1 MFKFKKMFVAASLS
15 LATAYALLAS
25 GAALAAA
32 PMAKTPAPGYFR
44 VMLGAFEITP
54 ISDGTVELQVEKLL
68 AQPVAATNHALSKVF
83 LMTPLETSVNVFV
96 VNTGT
101 KLILIDA
108 GAGSLFG
115 PTLGKLVANL
125 KASGYEPAQID
136 DIFITH
142 LHPDHVG
149 GLVTNGELV
158 FPNAVIHADQR
169 DVDYWLSKENMEK
182 APADQKGS
190 FQGAMASL
198 NPYIAAKRL
207 LPFNGNTEFMPGVRG
222 YSSYGHTVGHTVY
235 EVESKEQRLKFIGDL
250 IHVGGVQFAHPEVT
264 IEFDTHHKEAAAARE
279 RVFNEAARD
288 GVLIGA
294 AHIQFPG
301 LGHLRKDKKGF
312 EWVPVNFTQ
321 MH

>member
-1 MFKFKKMFVAASLS
+1 MFNFKKMLMAASLS
-15 LATAYALLAS
+15 SITAFTLLTS

-54 ISDGTVELQVEKLL
+54 VSDGTVDLQVEKLL
-68 AQPVAATNHALSKVF
+68 AQPVAATNHALSKFF
-83 LMTPLETSVNVFV
+83 LMTPLETSVNAFV

-101 KLILIDA
+101 KLILIDT

-125 KASGYEPAQID
+125 KAAGYEPGQID

-142 LHPDHVG
+142 VHPDHIG
-149 GLVTNGELV
+149 GLVANGELV
-158 FPNAVIHADQR
+158 FPNAVIHADQH
-169 DVDYWLSKENMEK
+169 DVDYWLSKENMDK
-182 APADQKGS
+182 APADQKGM

-222 YSSYGHTVGHTVY
+222 YASYGHTVGHTVY
-235 EVESKEQRLKFIGDL
+235 EVESKEQRLRFIGDL

-264 IEFDTHHKEAAAARE
+264 IQFDTHQKEAAATRD
-279 RVFNEAARD
+279 RVFNDAAKD

-301 LGHLRKDKKGF
+301 LGHLQKEKKGF

>member
-1 MFKFKKMFVAASLS
+1 MFNFKKLLIAASLS
-15 LATAYALLAS
+15 SVTALATLTCET
-25 GAALAAA
+25 ALAAA

-44 VMLGAFEITP
+44 LMLGAFEVTP
-54 ISDGTVELQVEKLL
+54 VIDGTVDLQVEKLL

-83 LMTPLETSVNVFV
+83 LMTPLETSVNAFV

-125 KASGYEPAQID
+125 KASGYEPSQID

-149 GLVTNGELV
+149 GITANGELV
-158 FPNAVIHADQR
+158 FPNALVHVDQH
-169 DVDYWLSKENMEK
+169 DVDYWLSKENLDK
-182 APADQKGS
+182 APADQKGM

-198 NPYIAAKRL
+198 NPYISAKKL
-207 LPFNGNTEFMPGVRG
+207 VPFNGNTEFMPGVRAH
-222 YSSYGHTVGHTVY
+222 SSYGHTVGHTVY
-235 EVESKEQRLKFIGDL
+235 EVESKEQKLIFIGDL

-264 IEFDTHHKEAAAARE
+264 IEFDTNQKEAAAARD
-279 RVFNEAARD
+279 RVFNEAAKD

-301 LGHLRKDKKGF
+301 LGHLQKDKKGF